1 MIDDRAL
8 CDVRRADEAAILCV
22 IPAARRADSGDV
34 AMFQSL
40 AALLP
45 CIAGAGLALA
55 LDQGSKVIVLS
66 SAAERLGTGVTSTP
80 TPRLRVCLNRKAGI
94 ALLPRRYLMIIL
106 AICVIATLLLVATRP
121 ALQGPAAQICL
132 GLALGGAIGNAL
144 DVARRGA
151 VVDFIDI
158 RIWPVFN
165 IADACIVLG
174 AGGALW
180 SIA

>member
-1 MIDDRAL
+1 M
-8 CDVRRADEAAILCV
+8 
-22 IPAARRADSGDV
+22 
-34 AMFQSL
+34 AMSQSL
-40 AALLP
+40 AALLH

-66 SAAERLGTGVTSTP
+66 VGAEWPRTGVTSAL
-80 TPRLRVCLNRKAGI
+80 TPRLRVSLNRKAGI
-94 ALLPRRYLMIIL
+94 ALLPRRYLTIIL
-106 AICVIATLLLVATRP
+106 AICVIATLLLVATKP
-121 ALQGPAAQICL
+121 ALQGLAAQIGL
-132 GLALGGAIGNAL
+132 GFALGGAIGNAL

-151 VVDFIDI
+151 VVDFIDF